1 MPTTLEPEG
10 ERLLKYLT
18 DRASTIDLNNFDTFP
33 TYSGTLAAL
42 DLDDIGRTPGQS
54 LDIQGM
60 SNLAYWVFDRGL
72 PAITGFIIDKTE
84 KRPGKGY
91 FDLYSKD
98 ADLDGAWWLSEL
110 AKAKSFPWRQSV
122 QANIAVVHPAPIC
135 KTELSPTASRKVVHT
150 VRDLAQTNSRFFL
163 KSEWGPISSE
173 WPALSFSK
181 RSVGD
186 YLNEEYNPSRDFIVY
201 AGTGNADRTKVA
213 EFRKRLLSVLITEPS
228 QPIPTEDIVP
238 WESWQRALTDHGK
251 VWPLSFGVRRAWGCT
266 DLPWAHDVTP
276 EAYRS
281 LGFRSNWGGVV
292 EVVGDERNA
301 LLSLAL
307 HEVELP
313 NRTVVQRVSNERDR
327 LREIKDD
334 RTLNIALTRMEAL
347 IKARLG
353 NGRTVTRQLPARALP
368 AGTNLFMLLDR
379 KLQSQ
384 GGLCLLCGQ
393 ILRLDTTKKLLQC
406 SPDRID
412 SSNPSYGDDNL
423 QITHL
428 ACNLAKNDATAEE
441 FEEWLQLVRG
451 GQEDED

>member
-1 MPTTLEPEG
+1 MPTQLEPEG
-10 ERLLKYLT
+10 ERLLKYLIN
-18 DRASTIDLNNFDTFP
+18 RAPAVDLNNFETFP
-33 TYSGTLAAL
+33 TYSGVLAAL
-42 DLDDIGRTPGQS
+42 KLDDIGRTPGQS

-60 SNLAYWVFDRGL
+60 GNLAYWAFDRGL
-72 PAITGFIIDKTE
+72 PAITGFIIDKAE

-91 FDLYSKD
+91 FDLYNKD
-98 ADLDGAWWLSEL
+98 IDVDGSWWLSEL
-110 AKAKSFPWRQSV
+110 AKAKAFPWQQPLPVLGGEYITPPPASV
-122 QANIAVVHPAPIC
+122 ETKEANGQEVV
-135 KTELSPTASRKVVHT
+135 RT
-150 VRDLAQTNSRFFL
+150 VRDLAQPNSRFFL

-186 YLNEEYNPSRDFIVY
+186 YLHEEYNPSRDFIVY
-201 AGTGNADRTKVA
+201 AGTGNANRTKEA

-238 WESWQRALTDHGK
+238 WESWKRALTDHGK

-292 EVVGDERNA
+292 EVLGGERDA

-307 HEVELP
+307 HEVDLP

-334 RTLNIALTRMEAL
+334 RALNIALTRMEAL

-393 ILRLDTTKKLLQC
+393 TLRLDTTKKLLQC

-428 ACNLAKNDATAEE
+428 ACNLAKNDATSEE
-441 FEEWLQLVRG
+441 FEEWLQLVREG
-451 GQEDED
+451 PSESA